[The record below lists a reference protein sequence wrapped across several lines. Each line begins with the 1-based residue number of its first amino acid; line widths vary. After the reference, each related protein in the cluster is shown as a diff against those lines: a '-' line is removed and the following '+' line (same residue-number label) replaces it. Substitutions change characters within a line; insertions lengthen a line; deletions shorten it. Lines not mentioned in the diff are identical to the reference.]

1 MVQLAP
7 ELQVA
12 PDAQYQNNQGAGQGG
27 PAQPLQGFEIPQL
40 QKCNAGQ
47 YQIQGGA
54 DVGEKGAFIGQAGS
68 FQGQVVAQ
76 NDVFFQL
83 VVHGGKCLMF
93 VLQVIKKPACWRA
106 FGSFV
111 GCSRDSTS
119 SFSAQPV
126 PPRFR
131 LA

>member
-40 QKCNAGQ
+40 QKRNTGQ

-54 DVGEKGAFIGQAGS
+54 DVGEQSAFIGQAGS
-68 FQGQVVAQ
+68 LQRQIVAQ

-83 VVHGGKCLMF
+83 VVHGGQMLDVCFASYKKARLLAGFWKLCW
-93 VLQVIKKPACWRA
+93 LQ
-106 FGSFV
+106 
-111 GCSRDSTS
+111 
-119 SFSAQPV
+119 
-126 PPRFR
+126 
-131 LA
+131 

>member
-47 YQIQGGA
+47 YEIQGGA
-54 DVGEKGAFIGQAGS
+54 AVGEKGALIGQAGS
-68 FQGQVVAQ
+68 LQREVVAQ
-76 NDVFFQL
+76 KEVWLEL
-83 VVHGGKCLMF
+83 VVQGG
-93 VLQVIKKPACWRA
+93 QVS
-106 FGSFV
+106 GSV
-111 GCSRDSTS
+111 TRTIYTNTLCRG
-119 SFSAQPV
+119 
-126 PPRFR
+126 
-131 LA
+131 

>member
-27 PAQPLQGFEIPQL
+27 PAQPLQGFEVPQL
-40 QKCNAGQ
+40 QKRNAGQ

-68 FQGQVVAQ
+68 LQRQVVAQ

-83 VVHGGKCLMF
+83 VVHGGQFYGSVKRTIYTKTLCKGSR
-93 VLQVIKKPACWRA
+93 VWKP
-106 FGSFV
+106 
-111 GCSRDSTS
+111 
-119 SFSAQPV
+119 
-126 PPRFR
+126 
-131 LA
+131 LEEK